1 MKNYEFD
8 DWEHQANDTVPH
20 PIATHRRQELT
31 EKATEIILVAEEK
44 ESLCDRIA
52 RLFEWVEHG
61 QVYPINTFK

>member
-1 MKNYEFD
+1 MKHIEWLEMD
-8 DWEHQANDTVPH
+8 DDTVPH
-20 PIATHRRQELT
+20 PIAAHRRQELT
-31 EKATEIILVAEEK
+31 EKATEIILMAEEK